1 MLARG
6 TDKLT
11 RQQIADEMTRLQM
24 TGGLDELSD
33 HARKPARCAAT
44 AGARD
49 ARCELSSGQYE
60 QLQRQMATGF
70 AGTAR

>member
-24 TGGLDELSD
+24 TGGLALVSD
-33 HARKPARCAAT
+33 DARKPAGSTAAAGRTCCAMRRFPAT
-44 AGARD
+44 
-49 ARCELSSGQYE
+49 EYQ
-60 QLQRQMATGF
+60 QLQRELVTRAVV
-70 AGTAR
+70 AA

>member
-24 TGGLDELSD
+24 TGGLLGFQTTRAQPAGRAAAAGRRAAQRELPGRPS
-33 HARKPARCAAT
+33 T
-44 AGARD
+44 
-49 ARCELSSGQYE
+49 SSCS
-60 QLQRQMATGF
+60 ANW
-70 AGTAR
+70 